1 MKDCCLRPDACGE
14 DITMT
19 DRNEWKLK
27 AELFL
32 AEELSEQK
40 KKDAAAA
47 NKKKWYRVA
56 TSDLAWGT
64 ERRFQVML
72 GHGMIALA
80 TKGEGVVVPEHILDR
95 QRVTISWDMG
105 PDNLCFTSYL
115 LFKKE
120 YRVSVF
126 FSPLHKVQR
135 CMWGGVGKGGRYST
149 VLVGNVVVNSC
160 RGPFNGESDWQVIK
174 GSTLELQQM
183 IVAGDPLLRILVPN
197 SCREVGG
204 DPLTVDDE
212 YETKWVVDLTDE
224 PWYKTKPPKVAI
236 NHWNTWNDAFE
247 GDAY

>member
-1 MKDCCLRPDACGE
+1 MRDCRLRPDACGE
-14 DITMT
+14 DITTT

-64 ERRFQVML
+64 ERHFQVML

-105 PDNLCFTSYL
+105 PDNLCLYILPPFQEGIPCECVL
-115 LFKKE
+115 LTASQSTAMHVG
-120 YRVSVF
+120 RSG
-126 FSPLHKVQR
+126 PRWAVQH
-135 CMWGGVGKGGRYST
+135 CI
-149 VLVGNVVVNSC
+149 
-160 RGPFNGESDWQVIK
+160 RGQR
-174 GSTLELQQM
+174 GSELLSRP
-183 IVAGDPLLRILVPN
+183 I
-197 SCREVGG
+197 
-204 DPLTVDDE
+204 
-212 YETKWVVDLTDE
+212 
-224 PWYKTKPPKVAI
+224 
-236 NHWNTWNDAFE
+236 
-247 GDAY
+247 